1 MPEAARRLWPSAA
14 VALLLAVFLAVAAV
28 GGGSANRTDPARS
41 LEPPSAEHPFGT
53 DELGRSVAARV
64 AAAARLDLGIALVA
78 TAAAF
83 VVGVGVGALAAYA
96 GGLVDAVLMRAL
108 EILQSIPGILLG
120 LLLVVLMPQAAGFVT
135 IVLAIALMNVPVYAR
150 LTRAEL
156 APHVS
161 SPLTAAAR
169 LSGVSHAKTLVVYL
183 LPGGLTSAAAYLP
196 VQAGFSVSVAAG
208 FGFIGVGVRP
218 PQAEWG
224 LMIREGLSGMLYLDA
239 WWPVLFPAAALA
251 VTVLALY
258 TLGRRRTKRR
268 RS

>member
-1 MPEAARRLWPSAA
+1 MPDAARRLWPPTA
-14 VALLLAVFLAVAAV
+14 VALLLLGFLAVAAV
-28 GGGSANRTDPARS
+28 GGEDPNRTDPARR

-78 TAAAF
+78 TAGAF
-83 VVGVGVGALAAYA
+83 IVGVATGALAAYA
-96 GGLVDAVLMRAL
+96 GGFVDAVLMRVL

-169 LSGVSHAKTLVVYL
+169 LSGVSHVRTLLLYL

-224 LMIREGLSGMLYLDA
+224 LMIREGLSGMLYLEA

-251 VTVLALY
+251 ATVFALY
-258 TLGRRRTKRR
+258 ALGTSRAYR
-268 RS
+268 RSA